1 MSLRIKLIAQTNV
14 SFTRFLKAPKMPFR
28 RINGKGIGFPCS
40 VVKVFYFRYVIVCSS
55 LLIFLKFFW
64 DAENTLF
71 TKSA

>member
-40 VVKVFYFRYVIVCSS
+40 VVKVFYFRYIIVCGS
-55 LLIFLKFFW
+55 LLWKGFNSIHIL
-64 DAENTLF
+64 NT
-71 TKSA
+71 TRRKVK